1 MKYYA
6 IRTID
11 GENINK
17 ILTSW
22 DECKALVQG
31 HNCEYKSF
39 KIETQAIDYINDYKK
54 EEKENDVLDSEKYVY
69 YVDGSYLN
77 DNIGWGFILT
87 KHNEELTRMSGGII
101 PNQDTSRNITGEL
114 TASIMA
120 VRHAIS
126 NGFKEI
132 YIVNDYQGISSY
144 VTGAWKPKTKESKE
158 YLNIMNK
165 LQKYIKINF
174 IKVKGH
180 SNNKWNDKV
189 DELAK
194 LGTTL

>member
-11 GENINK
+11 GENVNK

-22 DECKALVQG
+22 DECKALEQG
-31 HNCEYKSF
+31 DNCEYKSF
-39 KIETQAIDYINDYKK
+39 KVKTQAIDYIGDYKK

-77 DNIGWGFILT
+77 NNIGWGFILT
-87 KHNEELTRMSGGII
+87 KHNEELVRMSGGII
-101 PNQDTSRNITGEL
+101 PNENTSRNITGEL

-132 YIVNDYQGISSY
+132 YLVNDYQ
-144 VTGAWKPKTKESKE
+144 
-158 YLNIMNK
+158 
-165 LQKYIKINF
+165 
-174 IKVKGH
+174 
-180 SNNKWNDKV
+180 
-189 DELAK
+189 
-194 LGTTL
+194 